1 MKVKDVMTTKVISV
15 SPDNSVKRAAGIML
29 DQHVSGL
36 PVVDDEGVLVG
47 LISEGDLLRR
57 SELGLR
63 IVAAPEQSASLEE
76 RASAYVKSH
85 AWKVADV
92 MSCDVVTVDEEADL
106 SHAATLMAEN
116 GVKRLPVIRNG
127 KLAGIVSR
135 ADLLHAIATA
145 RLDDTAPGDE
155 AIRRS
160 IVTRLNEDI
169 GLSSANVTV
178 TVVDGLVHLWGTAAS
193 AASRKAACV
202 IAEGVR
208 DVKGVIEHFSDA

>member
-1 MKVKDVMTTKVISV
+1 MKVKDVMATKVVTV
-15 SPDNSVKRAAGIML
+15 SPDNSVRHAAAIML
-29 DQHVSGL
+29 DKHVSGL
-36 PVVDDEGVLVG
+36 PVVDDEGKLVG

-63 IVAAPEQSASLEE
+63 IIALPEQSASEEE

-92 MSCDVVTVDEEADL
+92 MSCNLITVDEEADL
-106 SHAATLMAEN
+106 AHAATLMAEN
-116 GVKRLPVIRNG
+116 GIKRLPVIRNG

-145 RLDDTAPGDE
+145 RLDETASGDE

-169 GLSSANVTV
+169 GFSTVNVTV
-178 TVVDGLVHLWGTAAS
+178 TVIDGLVHLWGTATS

-202 IAEGVR
+202 ISEGVR
-208 DVKGVIEHFSDA
+208 GVRGVVQHFSDT

>member
-1 MKVKDVMTTKVISV
+1 MKVKDVMATKVVTV
-15 SPDNSVKRAAGIML
+15 SPDNSVRRAAGIML
-29 DQHVSGL
+29 DKHVSGL
-36 PVVDDEGVLVG
+36 PVVDDEGMLVG

-63 IVAAPEQSASLEE
+63 IIAAPEQSASE

-92 MSCDVVTVDEEADL
+92 MSCNVVTVKEEADL
-106 SHAATLMAEN
+106 SHVATLMAEN
-116 GVKRLPVIRNG
+116 GVKRLPVMRNG
-127 KLAGIVSR
+127 KLVGIVSR

-169 GLSSANVTV
+169 GLNSANVTV
-178 TVVDGLVHLWGTAAS
+178 TVVDGLVHLWGTAS

-202 IAEGVR
+202 VAEGVR
-208 DVKGVIEHFSDA
+208 GVKGVVEHFSDA

>member
-1 MKVKDVMTTKVISV
+1 MKVKDVMTTKVVTV

-29 DQHVSGL
+29 DKHISGL
-36 PVVDDEGVLVG
+36 PVVDDEGKLVG

-63 IVAAPEQSASLEE
+63 IIAAPEQSASLEE
-76 RASAYVKSH
+76 MASAYVKSH

-92 MSCDVVTVDEEADL
+92 MSNNVVTVDEEADL
-106 SHAATLMAEN
+106 SHVATLMAEN
-116 GVKRLPVIRNG
+116 GIKRLPVIRNG
-127 KLAGIVSR
+127 KLVGIVSR

-169 GLSSANVTV
+169 GLNLAT
-178 TVVDGLVHLWGTAAS
+178 
-193 AASRKAACV
+193 
-202 IAEGVR
+202 
-208 DVKGVIEHFSDA
+208 

>member
-1 MKVKDVMTTKVISV
+1 MKVKDVMTTNVVSV
-15 SPDNSVKRAAGIML
+15 SPDNSVKRVARIML
-29 DQHVSGL
+29 DKHVSGL
-36 PVVDDEGVLVG
+36 PVVDDEGKLVG

-57 SELGLR
+57 SELGLY
-63 IVAAPEQSASLEE
+63 IIAAHDQSASLEE

-85 AWKVADV
+85 AWKVAEV
-92 MSCDVVTVDEEADL
+92 MSCNVITIDEKADL
-106 SHAATLMAEN
+106 SHVATLMAEN
-116 GVKRLPVIRNG
+116 GVKRLPVIRSG
-127 KLAGIVSR
+127 KLVGIVSR

-160 IVTRLNEDI
+160 VVTRLNEDI
-169 GLSSANVTV
+169 GLNSANVTV
-178 TVVDGLVHLWGTAAS
+178 TVVDGLVHLWGTDAS

-208 DVKGVIEHFSDA
+208 GVKGVIEHFPGD

>member
-1 MKVKDVMTTKVISV
+1 MKVKDVMTTKVVSV

-29 DQHVSGL
+29 DKHVSGL
-36 PVVDDEGVLVG
+36 PVVDDEGMLVG

-63 IVAAPEQSASLEE
+63 IIAAPEQSASLEE

-92 MSCDVVTVDEEADL
+92 MSCDVVTVEEEADL
-106 SHAATLMAEN
+106 CDAATLMAEN

-135 ADLLHAIATA
+135 ADLLHAVATA

-178 TVVDGLVHLWGTAAS
+178 TVVDGLVHLWGTTAS
-193 AASRKAACV
+193 AASQKAACV
-202 IAEGVR
+202 IADGVR
-208 DVKGVIEHFSDA
+208 GVKGVIEHFPDE

>member
-1 MKVKDVMTTKVISV
+1 MKVKDVMTTKVVSV
-15 SPDNSVKRAAGIML
+15 SPDNSVKRAAQIML
-29 DQHVSGL
+29 DKHVSGL
-36 PVVDDEGVLVG
+36 PVVDDEGTLVG

-57 SELGLR
+57 TELGLS
-63 IVAAPEQSASLEE
+63 IIAAPEQLSLEE
-76 RASAYVKSH
+76 RASTYVKTH

-92 MSCDVVTVDEEADL
+92 MSCNVVTVDEEADL
-106 SHAATLMAEN
+106 SHVATLMAEN

-127 KLAGIVSR
+127 KLVSIISR

-160 IVTRLNEDI
+160 IATRLNEDI
-169 GLSSANVTV
+169 GLTSANVTV
-178 TVVDGLVHLWGTAAS
+178 TVVDGLVHLWGTAS

-202 IAEGVR
+202 VAEGVR
-208 DVKGVIEHFSDA
+208 GVNGVIEHFPDA